1 MGWMRTMSTTSSSG
15 INAAAAEPAAQAP
28 AMTGSLAALSL
39 CMLLP
44 SLGISIANVALPT
57 FVEAFGAPFQ
67 QVQWV
72 VVAYLLANTALVV
85 FAGRLGDLAGRRKM
99 LLVGLAIFTAASAL
113 CGMAPSLPM
122 LVAARAVQG
131 VGAALLMALTI
142 AMVGDTVPKKQ
153 TGKAMGLLGTTS
165 AVGTALGP
173 SLGGMLVASAGWP
186 GVFFVK
192 LPLGLLALFLVWR
205 YLPPDRPEL
214 KLVRPGAEARASGLL
229 AWLGSLRDP
238 SLATGLAMTLIVAT
252 VMMSTLVV
260 GPFYLA
266 QALGLATAAVGVA
279 MSAGPI
285 VSALSGV
292 PAGKLVDRFGA
303 RRMTLVGLAGMV
315 GGCLALATVPM
326 GWGVAGYVLPLVV
339 LTSHY
344 ALFQA
349 ANNTA
354 VMKDVGPDRRGVVS
368 GMLNLARNLGLLAGA
383 SAMGAVFVLGSGT
396 GELAAVAADAV
407 SAGMRT
413 TFFVAAGLL
422 VLAGALHRGASML
435 PADNRP
441 RSG

>member
-1 MGWMRTMSTTSSSG
+1 M
-15 INAAAAEPAAQAP
+15 NA
-28 AMTGSLAALSL
+28 SLAALSL

-44 SLGISIANVALPT
+44 SLGTSIANVGLPT
-57 FVEAFGAPFQ
+57 FAEAFGASFPE
-67 QVQWV
+67 VQWV

-85 FAGRLGDLAGRRKM
+85 FAGRLGDVVGRRKM
-99 LLVGLAIFTAASAL
+99 LIVGLAVFTAASAL
-113 CGMAPSLPM
+113 CGLALSLWT

-142 AMVGDTVPKKQ
+142 AMVGDTVPREE

-173 SLGGMLVASAGWP
+173 SLGGLLIASAGWP
-186 GVFFVK
+186 SIFFVK
-192 LPLGLLALFLVWR
+192 LPLGLLALFLVVR
-205 YLPPDRPEL
+205 YLPQDKPA
-214 KLVRPGAEARASGLL
+214 GSSAGFRASGLP
-229 AWLGSLRDP
+229 AWLASLRDP
-238 SLATGLAMTLIVAT
+238 SLAAGLAMTLIVAT

-266 QALGLATAAVGVA
+266 QAFGLATALVGLA

-285 VSALSGV
+285 VSALAGV
-292 PAGKLVDRFGA
+292 PAGRLVDRFGA
-303 RRMTLVGLAGMV
+303 RRMTLLGLAGMV
-315 GGCLALATVPM
+315 AGCLALAVVPV

-354 VMKDVGPDRRGVVS
+354 VMKDIGPNRRGAVS
-368 GMLNLARNLGLLAGA
+368 GLLSLARNLGLLAGA

-396 GELAAVAADAV
+396 ADVALATTADVSGGTRTTFAVAAA
-407 SAGMRT
+407 
-413 TFFVAAGLL
+413 LL
-422 VLAGALHRGASML
+422 VAAGALHRSSA
-435 PADNRP
+435 AR
-441 RSG
+441 R